1 VFYFFNFAVTV
12 IGFRPVTYTVQEGMQ
27 NVTLTIAVI
36 QGSLQ
41 RAVGVA
47 FFTADDTAVGKTLGT
62 RRVAV

>member
-1 VFYFFNFAVTV
+1 V

-36 QGSLQ
+36 QGNLQ

-47 FFTADDTAVGKTLGT
+47 FFTADDTAVGKTLG
-62 RRVAV
+62 VMVLAG